1 MAGKNVENTHRNDAG
16 QGISLK
22 DCLSTKK
29 DADIYSIRSS
39 SEYGDDSF
47 DDYPSPSEL
56 MLGCTKPSTSGEDRQ
71 GQKALRKKTAIS
83 EGDDTFL
90 SDEVWMAS
98 LSKFTSDTP
107 QDGHSV
113 PQTVDRDGGR
123 HCEVID
129 KDMMEE
135 TSSHT
140 VLSSGEKEALTP
152 AETSPVVAYHGV
164 KRKPSDTRALGDED
178 RKRAKEHQ
186 PGKEALPPRMS
197 PGLYTT
203 PVPDT
208 RSGDWD
214 VAETSSLPLEST
226 TEWHGIDPSLLNE
239 FKDIIDFF

>member
-1 MAGKNVENTHRNDAG
+1 MAGKNVENTRRDDAG
-16 QGISLK
+16 QGISSK
-22 DCLSTKK
+22 DYLSTKTG
-29 DADIYSIRSS
+29 ADVYSVHSS
-39 SEYGDDSF
+39 SEYGDDNF
-47 DDYPSPSEL
+47 DDYPSPTGL
-56 MLGCTKPSTSGEDRQ
+56 MLGCTKPSTSCEDRQ
-71 GQKALRKKTAIS
+71 GQKALRKKSAMS
-83 EGDDTFL
+83 EVDDTFL
-90 SDEVWMAS
+90 SDEVWMTS
-98 LSKFTSDTP
+98 LSKITSDTQ

-113 PQTVDRDGGR
+113 PQTVDCDGGR

-140 VLSSGEKEALTP
+140 VLSSGEKEALTS
-152 AETSPVVAYHGV
+152 AETFPVGTYHGV

-178 RKRAKEHQ
+178 RKRTKEQQ
-186 PGKEALPPRMS
+186 PGKEALPQRMA

-203 PVPDT
+203 PVPDP

-214 VAETSSLPLEST
+214 VAETPSLPMEST